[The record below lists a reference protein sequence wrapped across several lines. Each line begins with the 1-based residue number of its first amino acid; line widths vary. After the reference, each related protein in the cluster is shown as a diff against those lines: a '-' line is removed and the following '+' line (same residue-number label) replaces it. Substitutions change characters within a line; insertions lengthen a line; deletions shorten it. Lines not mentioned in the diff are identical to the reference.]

1 MAYKIAYGDQVDIL
15 VTWEWLKYYA
25 LRSVLWPLYLSLP
38 LHLLR
43 FLNIDFNRLVI
54 LSPIFMNTIIVVLG
68 DYYSY
73 KLTKRLINRKC
84 ALIFLLNSLI
94 DKDINLIF
102 LRTMTNGIEAV
113 LSIIAIYYYS
123 KLKYY

>member
-1 MAYKIAYGDQVDIL
+1 MAYKMAYGDQIDIL

-25 LRSVLWPLYLSLP
+25 LRNVLYPIYLSIP
-38 LHLLR
+38 LHILR
-43 FLNIDFNRLVI
+43 FLRIDYNTPVI
-54 LSPIFMNTIIVVLG
+54 LSPIFMNTIIILIG

-84 ALIFLLNSLI
+84 ALIYLLYSFF

-102 LRTMTNGIEAV
+102 LRTMSNGIEAV
-113 LSIIAIYYYS
+113 LCIVAFYYYS
-123 KLKYY
+123 